1 MKNLKTN
8 IFFKLG
14 AIFILIIILLI
25 PVSLVKDLIK
35 EREYI
40 KSQAIEE
47 ISEKWGQG
55 QTITGP
61 YISIPFDKY
70 VKQFSRKDSTTKII
84 KVKDYINILPENLNM
99 KGVINPEKRY
109 RGIYE
114 VVVYSSK
121 LKITGDFQNF
131 NLKQFDINPNYIHLN
146 KAILNIGITDLKGIE
161 KQVKLK
167 WNDNIIPFNS
177 GVNTNDIVYSG
188 INAQIPINLEK
199 STKYNFETEIDL
211 KGSQYIY
218 FVPVGKTTDIQLTS
232 NWQTPSF
239 TGTYLPDERTINK
252 KGFISKWNILHL
264 NRNYPQSWI
273 SNRYQI
279 KESSF
284 GTDLLL
290 PVDNYKKSNRVA
302 KYAILFVVLTFLVFF
317 FVEVLNKV
325 FIHPIQYLLVGIAL
339 IVFYSLLLA
348 FSEHIL
354 FNLSYILSSIL
365 TLTLV
370 TAYTTAIL
378 KSRKIGMMILGIL
391 LTLYLFIFTI
401 IQLEDYALLIGSIGI
416 FIILSIVMYFSRRI
430 DWYQIKLGDETEKN
444 QKI

>member
-14 AIFILIIILLI
+14 AIFVLIIILLI
-25 PVSLVKDLIK
+25 PVALVKDLIR
-35 EREYI
+35 ERENI
-40 KSQAIEE
+40 QSNAIEE
-47 ISEKWGQG
+47 VSEKWGKG

-70 VKQFSRKDSTTKII
+70 VKQFNKKDSTTKVV
-84 KVKDYINILPENLNM
+84 KLKDYINILPENLNIE
-99 KGVINPEKRY
+99 GRINPEKRY

-114 VVVYSSK
+114 VVVYDSK
-121 LKITGDFQNF
+121 LNITGDFQNI
-131 NLKQFDINPNYIHLN
+131 NLKQFDINPHYIHFD
-146 KAILNIGITDLKGIE
+146 KAVLNIGITDLKGIE
-161 KQVKLK
+161 KQIDVK
-167 WNDNIIPFNS
+167 WNNEKIPFNS
-177 GVNTNDIVYSG
+177 GVNTDDIVYSG
-188 INAQIPINLEK
+188 INAQVFIDLEK
-199 STKYNFETEIDL
+199 SDKYEFSTEIDL
-211 KGSQYIY
+211 KGSQYLY
-218 FVPVGKTTDIQLTS
+218 FIPVGKTTDIKLTS
-232 NWQTPSF
+232 DWQTPSF
-239 TGTYLPDERTINK
+239 TGTYLPDERTINE
-252 KGFISKWNILHL
+252 KGFESNWNILHL
-264 NRNYPQSWI
+264 NRNYPQTWI
-273 SNRYQI
+273 ANRYQI
-279 KESSF
+279 GESAF

-339 IVFYSLLLA
+339 VVFYSLLLA
-348 FSEHIL
+348 FSEHML

-370 TAYTTAIL
+370 TAYATAIL
-378 KSRKIGMMILGIL
+378 KSKKVGMMIFGIL

-416 FIILSIVMYFSRRI
+416 FIILSIVMFFSRKI
-430 DWYQIKLGDETEKN
+430 DWYQIKLGDEIEK
-444 QKI
+444 